1 MTTFSLVDEFH
12 QGGDTIFNIRK
23 IQNSKK
29 HLDSQPRISNISI
42 NLFLPLYTSENPINI
57 SPYRLAEDI
66 LKQTKNPIK
75 IKRRGSVACYST
87 IIEEP
92 EKDKTTQLVR
102 KTLEVLR
109 RRQEQKR
116 LCHKILRE
124 IAMLPEY
131 PREGG
136 LVCLQTLMI
145 PVPSLTHLIEL
156 SDKDLVVYAQYLNQV
171 YSSKLPEEQ
180 WPTLYLPRNLMHEL
194 LDL

>member
-1 MTTFSLVDEFH
+1 M
-12 QGGDTIFNIRK
+12 
-23 IQNSKK
+23 
-29 HLDSQPRISNISI
+29 
-42 NLFLPLYTSENPINI
+42 
-57 SPYRLAEDI
+57 
-66 LKQTKNPIK
+66 
-75 IKRRGSVACYST
+75 ACYST